1 MELGGYIGVVRRWWL
16 VLLASIVVAGAG
28 GYVIASR
35 LPKIYEAEAQLL
47 VGPLN
52 TDFET
57 QRAAGQLANT
67 YAQLATSR
75 RVIDA
80 VLSRTGVDRA
90 PEDVQEATTAVP
102 NDITRLVIIRVQ
114 DTDTERAASLANEI
128 AAELGTLA
136 AESARPEGQTT
147 IIDPAGETTQVAP
160 QVLLIVLLAAFAG
173 LLAAISI
180 VVLIE
185 YTRDAVR
192 SDGELRSLADSPIL
206 GHLTSRLDRKRDFPS
221 ALLGTRAADEYLAL
235 TARIE
240 QSGGS
245 KKPRSVLVVGVE
257 AGAQTGVVGLGLVLA
272 FADRGIPAAFI
283 DGSSSGVAAAEALG
297 VSSDHVNADS
307 IAAGEVPMTSL
318 DLGVTGEDRKR
329 RSVPVSLVTGSVG
342 GEVVRTDRLQAIL
355 NTALRDSQVAI
366 VTAAPPDR
374 SPEAMLWAGL
384 IDAIVLVAPMPGTR
398 RRHLRAAV
406 QALQVAR
413 KRFIG
418 VVLTDAQLPTRY
430 RFPRPQEAPRE
441 EVPRDEFP
449 RASGQTGIRGNRNP
463 RAATR
468 DVPDT
473 GPAR

>member
-80 VLSRTGVDRA
+80 VLTRTGADRSA
-90 PEDVQEATTAVP
+90 EDLEEATTAVP
-102 NDITRLVIIRVQ
+102 NDVTRLVIIRVQ
-114 DTDTERAASLANEI
+114 DSDTGRAAALANAI
-128 AAELGTLA
+128 AEELGRLA
-136 AESARPEGQTT
+136 AESARPEGQTQ
-147 IIDPAGETTQVAP
+147 IIDPAGPTTQVAP

-173 LLAAISI
+173 LLAAIAI

-192 SDGELRSLADSPIL
+192 SEGELRALADFPIL

-221 ALLGTRAADEYLAL
+221 ALLGSRAADEYLAM

-240 QSGGS
+240 QSSSS
-245 KKPRSVLVVGVE
+245 KRPRSVLVVGVE
-257 AGAQTGVVGLGLVLA
+257 PGAQTGVIGLGLVLA
-272 FADRGIPAAFI
+272 FADRGVSAAFI
-283 DGSSSGVAAAEALG
+283 DASADGMAAAEALG
-297 VSSDHVNADS
+297 VASNHVDTER
-307 IAAGEVPMTSL
+307 IAEGDVPMTAL
-318 DLGVTGEDRKR
+318 DLSVAGEDRR
-329 RSVPVSLVTGSVG
+329 RRTVPISLVSGAVG
-342 GEVVRTDRLQAIL
+342 GDIVRADRLRTIL
-355 NTALRDSQVAI
+355 DGALSDSQVAI
-366 VTAAPPDR
+366 VTTPPPDR

-398 RRHLRAAV
+398 RRHLRGAV

-413 KRFIG
+413 KRFLG
-418 VVLTDAQLPTRY
+418 VVVTDAQLPARY
-430 RFPRPQEAPRE
+430 RFRRPQE
-441 EVPRDEFP
+441 VQ
-449 RASGQTGIRGNRNP
+449 RASSPGGIRGDRSP
-463 RAATR
+463 RAAR
-468 DVPDT
+468 DVPDA